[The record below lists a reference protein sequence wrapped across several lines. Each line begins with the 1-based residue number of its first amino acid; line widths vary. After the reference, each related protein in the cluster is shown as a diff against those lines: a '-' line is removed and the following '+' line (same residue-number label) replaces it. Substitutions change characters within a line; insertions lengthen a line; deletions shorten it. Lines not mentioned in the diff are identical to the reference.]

1 MFTPR
6 IRKGRTKY
14 GAGNI
19 IKNEM
24 LEKFELSG
32 STKEALTE
40 MGSYSLAK
48 STWSTYATARRMLAM
63 CGKERKRKMELPLQ
77 EEDVLEFVGWLA
89 SERKVK
95 AGTMNSYLAGI
106 KQLPAF

>member
-6 IRKGRTKY
+6 IRKGGTKY

-19 IKNEM
+19 IKNKM

-40 MGSYSLAK
+40 MGSYSLATK
-48 STWSTYATARRMLAM
+48 HLEHIRNSKENASNVWEGEKEENGTATTRRRCTRI
-63 CGKERKRKMELPLQ
+63 CG
-77 EEDVLEFVGWLA
+77 LA
-89 SERKVK
+89 S
-95 AGTMNSYLAGI
+95 N
-106 KQLPAF
+106 

>member
-6 IRKGRTKY
+6 IRKGGTKY

-19 IKNEM
+19 IKNKM

-40 MGSYSLAK
+40 MGSYSLATK
-48 STWSTYATARRMLAM
+48 H
-63 CGKERKRKMELPLQ
+63 
-77 EEDVLEFVGWLA
+77 LEHI
-89 SERKVK
+89 R
-95 AGTMNSYLAGI
+95 NS
-106 KQLPAF
+106 